1 MATRLGGVAALPV
14 QATHGLVRPHHEGT
28 AVQQPRERIVLRQ
41 MQQSV
46 CSGHALGNVLD
57 LAHDGHRLAA
67 RIDERRVEPQAVLH
81 AAVGPDERG
90 LDPVLAFGPGQ
101 QAVKRLAQ
109 RADPCAIAHQIQERF
124 ALVGG
129 VVPAKPLS
137 GATGAMHK
145 AQLRIQLHHGQRAV
159 FHVRKNLLIGCT
171 QRFRGH
177 FELVHL
183 QRRIDQTTDLPILI
197 KPGMQADGEPDL
209 MPFEVANLPLV
220 GDLMARQGAI
230 NMGAKLRAGSL
241 AVQRGQSA
249 AQQFLGTHLEPVGI
263 GLVGVQDVQAG
274 VDHADRRACMAS
286 DDVQQVR
293 CGQ

>member
-14 QATHGLVRPHHEGT
+14 QAAHSLVRPHHEGT

-46 CSGHALGNVLD
+46 CSGHALGDVLD
-57 LAHDGHRLAA
+57 LAHDGHRLATQ
-67 RIDERRVEPQAVLH
+67 IDERRVEPQAVLH

-90 LDPVLAFGPGQ
+90 LDPVLALSPGQ

-145 AQLRIQLHHGQRAV
+145 AQLGIQLHHGQRAV

-171 QRFRGH
+171 QRFRRH
-177 FELVHL
+177 F
-183 QRRIDQTTDLPILI
+183 
-197 KPGMQADGEPDL
+197 
-209 MPFEVANLPLV
+209 
-220 GDLMARQGAI
+220 
-230 NMGAKLRAGSL
+230 
-241 AVQRGQSA
+241 
-249 AQQFLGTHLEPVGI
+249 
-263 GLVGVQDVQAG
+263 
-274 VDHADRRACMAS
+274 
-286 DDVQQVR
+286 
-293 CGQ
+293 